1 MYPIPPSSLV
11 HLTLRTN
18 AQPVHNPILPLPFRP
33 ALMTHPPPTHAKGA
47 KPATRDEPIDLDT
60 LRLKLMHAVPEH
72 CPQAIYTSVPR
83 RAHEDAERTRW
94 FSASELRP
102 SGRRASRT
110 RSMDARSGGGAREVA
125 LALPVRTKMGGAQHS
140 GYDDGW
146 TVSEDGVPRLDGG
159 GRGGADRQD
168 IGGAA
173 GSGLRTGGGDKDGGR
188 GWKRRRFV
196 VPDSE
201 DEEDA
206 GEEVEKAREKA
217 REKETR
223 ETEAREKSRVVRG
236 TDGRRR
242 YVVMSWKDW
251 SFQEVE
257 DEKAA
262 LTLIKRYNSGID
274 AGNGVLL
281 YVNDAPDRVLHH
293 AFQDDQSSLNSIA
306 HLEEEFQLPHTYN
319 YLRLAEES
327 KQRFRR
333 ELEILDNAPEG
344 SPLYYVIW
352 LAVERLRTAERS
364 LDGA

>member
-1 MYPIPPSSLV
+1 
-11 HLTLRTN
+11 
-18 AQPVHNPILPLPFRP
+18 
-33 ALMTHPPPTHAKGA
+33 MTHPPPTHAKGA

-83 RAHEDAERTRW
+83 RAHEDVERTRW

-125 LALPVRTKMGGAQHS
+125 LALPVRTKMG
-140 GYDDGW
+140 
-146 TVSEDGVPRLDGG
+146 
-159 GRGGADRQD
+159 D